1 MERSS
6 QDPGRGSPRAA
17 EPLMPLLLGIDIG
30 TTSVKTALLDADG
43 RTLVTTAE
51 AAHDLHSPHPGWAEE
66 QPQRWWDNATATVRA
81 VLQQAGVGGRDIAGV
96 GVSGMVPA
104 LLLLDAHGVPLRPSI
119 QQNDARATEEI
130 AELRREI
137 DQSRLFQ
144 LTGGVTNQQHI
155 GPRVRWLQR
164 HEPDAWTQ
172 ARTLCGSYDYLVFRL
187 TGERS
192 LERNWAI
199 ESGLYDLRT
208 DAWLP
213 DQLRIAGI
221 DPTQLPPVRDPAA
234 VVGGITQRA
243 ADAIGLRA
251 GTPVIAGSADHVAS
265 ALAAGLRREG
275 DLLIKVRRGRRHPV
289 LRRPTPDRS
298 APVH

>member
-1 MERSS
+1 
-6 QDPGRGSPRAA
+6 
-17 EPLMPLLLGIDIG
+17 
-30 TTSVKTALLDADG
+30 
-43 RTLVTTAE
+43 
-51 AAHDLHSPHPGWAEE
+51 
-66 QPQRWWDNATATVRA
+66 
-81 VLQQAGVGGRDIAGV
+81 
-96 GVSGMVPA
+96 MVPA

-119 QQNDARATEEI
+119 QQNDARATDEI

-199 ESGLYDLRT
+199 ESGLYDLRA

-275 DLLIKVRRGRRHPV
+275 DLLIKFGGAGDI
-289 LRRPTPDRS
+289 LYCADRLLTDP
-298 APVH
+298 APVHRPPRYSRQVAAERLHGGQWLTRQMVRDVDPRTDGKRGHAPRTGRGSPGSAGGVEGLVILPYFVGEKTPIMDPQARGVFFGLSLHHQRGRTCFAPSSNR